1 MNIRVSHVAFSEARR
16 RVATTVRSDFDES
29 DQTKIHELA
38 ALIGETLDALR
49 AAGLVT
55 MKTAHEEEGARWL
68 RAFATQ

>member
-38 ALIGETLDALR
+38 AQIGEMLDALR
-49 AAGLVT
+49 AAAGLVT
-55 MKTAHEEEGARWL
+55 I
-68 RAFATQ
+68 